1 MHWQAAAVTTSTETI
16 GSNNAV
22 WSGPAALGTD
32 GSIFRALTPRRY
44 RGTMLVLPGGGY
56 VMRADYEA
64 DPVAEWLAG
73 LGIASG
79 VVDYTVPPTDPDA
92 LLESVRTAVAIA
104 READPDHGPVGVLGF
119 SAGGHLAG
127 LTGTRASGP
136 KRPDALVL
144 CYPGISLVRLASD
157 PPVLKLLPPAYAGR
171 EEEFSLELRLDVTT
185 PPTFMWHTSDDEML
199 DVDNVYHIA
208 QAYAAAKLPLSV
220 HVFPHGRHGLGLATD
235 DPTVGTWTTL
245 CAQWLSDQGFGT

>member
-1 MHWQAAAVTTSTETI
+1 VTTSED
-16 GSNNAV
+16 AR
-22 WSGPAALGTD
+22 WAGPVELGTD
-32 GSIFRALTPRRY
+32 GSVFRALTPAHH
-44 RGTMLVLPGGGY
+44 RGTVLVLPGGGY
-56 VMRADYEA
+56 VMRADYEG

-92 LLESVRTAVAIA
+92 LVASVREAVTLA
-104 READPDHGPVGVLGF
+104 RDADPDSGPVGVLGF

-127 LTGTRASGP
+127 LTGTRVTGP
-136 KRPDALVL
+136 ERPDALVL

-157 PPVLKLLPPAYAGR
+157 PPTLGLLTSAQLGR
-171 EEEFSLELRLDVTT
+171 AAEFSLEHRVDETT

-199 DVDNVYHIA
+199 DVDNVYHLA
-208 QAYAAAKLPLSV
+208 QAYAAARVPLSL

-235 DPTVGTWTTL
+235 DPTVGAWTTL
-245 CAQWLSDQGFGT
+245 CAQWLHDLDFGLG

>member
-79 VVDYTVPPTDPDA
+79 VVDYTVRRLIPTRCWDRCGRRWRSPARLIPITDP
-92 LLESVRTAVAIA
+92 
-104 READPDHGPVGVLGF
+104 
-119 SAGGHLAG
+119 SAS
-127 LTGTRASGP
+127 SG
-136 KRPDALVL
+136 
-144 CYPGISLVRLASD
+144 S
-157 PPVLKLLPPAYAGR
+157 PPEVTSPA
-171 EEEFSLELRLDVTT
+171 
-185 PPTFMWHTSDDEML
+185 
-199 DVDNVYHIA
+199 
-208 QAYAAAKLPLSV
+208 
-220 HVFPHGRHGLGLATD
+220 
-235 DPTVGTWTTL
+235 
-245 CAQWLSDQGFGT
+245 